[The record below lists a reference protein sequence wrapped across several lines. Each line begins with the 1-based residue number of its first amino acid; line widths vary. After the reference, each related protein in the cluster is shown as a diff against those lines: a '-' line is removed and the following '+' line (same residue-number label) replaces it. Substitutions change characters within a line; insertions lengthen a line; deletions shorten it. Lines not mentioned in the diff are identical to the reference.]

1 METELSISEYKVHN
15 IIKNNKIMIGG
26 IIILIT
32 FYLSYYINSIEDAVN
47 IIDNSIIKVLIFL
60 FISYYTMD
68 NPTTGMILL
77 IMVLVIFQ
85 IVSNLKIKNDI
96 NADFTIDKFTLIFK
110 EKEDKIKEK
119 KHLDI
124 LKNKNP
130 DLYFKFENTISNYMN
145 YPDLMLAYN
154 KFKINY
160 EKLQTLNLTQEQ
172 YYINLID
179 FYQSKLILLE
189 TIFKHKKST
198 MSKEKVEQITNL
210 INLAKGKGDN
220 QESNKNKEIEE
231 KKNLFEKINKL
242 YEIIE

>member
-1 METELSISEYKVHN
+1 METELSISEDKVHN
-15 IIKNNKIMIGG
+15 VIKNNKIMIGG

-32 FYLSYYINSIEDAVN
+32 FYLSYYIKNIKDAIN

-77 IMVLVIFQ
+77 VMILVIFQ

-110 EKEDKIKEK
+110 EKKNKIKEKEDKIKEK
-119 KHLDI
+119 
-124 LKNKNP
+124 NP
-130 DLYFKFENTISNYMN
+130 DLNFKFEKTISEYIKN
-145 YPDLMLAYN
+145 PDLMLAYK

-160 EKLQTLNLTQEQ
+160 NKIQKKNLTQEQ
-172 YYINLID
+172 YYIALID
-179 FYQSKLILLE
+179 FYQSKLVLLE
-189 TIFKHKKST
+189 TIFKYKKST

-210 INLAKGKGDN
+210 INL
-220 QESNKNKEIEE
+220 SKEKEEE
-231 KKNLFEKINKL
+231 KTQKKENWFEKIDKL
-242 YEIIE
+242 LEIFD